1 MQNNKKR
8 TFTILLFG
16 ALFCLAAIVSGCGE
30 KGKKETAV
38 TEKKEAKIEQVQVQK
53 VYIVSDLF
61 QGRKVFEDKY
71 CSQCHSI
78 FENEEKIGPRLDT
91 AQFYGSFL
99 DIFSILWNHAPAM
112 AVHMRR
118 EGLPNIQFSTPE
130 LNQLVSF
137 LYMMPY
143 LGKPGDPAKGEILL
157 NNICFNCH
165 SLAGRGKKGGIALD
179 TMAAYQS
186 QIVLIQRMWNH
197 GPVMRSQMLTT
208 GIQMPL
214 FSGNDMID
222 LIAALTKGQKERKL
236 TTITLGVGDV
246 ANGQKLFKEK
256 NCTKCHSIFGKGGKI
271 GPDLGDAISQSSVTE
286 LTALLWNHSP
296 RMQERMAELKLPYPY
311 FSETEMSDLI
321 VFLYSLNYEDKT
333 GDPVKG
339 EKVFDQNNCADCH
352 FESEED
358 KQKYIAKIKMDNPN
372 QFAAH
377 LWNHLPTMEETM
389 VSQAVPW
396 PELSG
401 QELRDILAYLHSQ

>member
-1 MQNNKKR
+1 MQKDKKR
-8 TFTILLFG
+8 TFTILLLG
-16 ALFCLAAIVSGCGE
+16 ALFCFTATLSGCGE
-30 KGKKETAV
+30 SGKKEVAV
-38 TEKKEAKIEQVQVQK
+38 PEKKEAKKERFPVQK

-61 QGRKVFEDKY
+61 QGRKVFEDKN

-78 FENEEKIGPRLDT
+78 FGKKEKLGPALDT
-91 AQFYGSFL
+91 IQFHGSFL

-112 AVHMRR
+112 AVHLRR
-118 EGLPNIQFSTPE
+118 EGLPNIQFSTQE
-130 LNQLVSF
+130 MNQLVSF
-137 LYMMPY
+137 LYMLPY
-143 LGKPGDPAKGEILL
+143 LGKPGDSSKGEILL

-165 SLAGRGKKGGIALD
+165 SLAGRGKKGGIPLD
-179 TMAAYQS
+179 TMAVYQS

-208 GIQMPL
+208 GTPMPL

-222 LIAALTKGQKERKL
+222 LIAALTKGQKQRKL
-236 TTITLGVGDV
+236 TKITLGVGDV
-246 ANGQKLFKEK
+246 ANGQKLFEKK

-296 RMQERMAELKLPYPY
+296 RMQEKMAELKLPYPY

-321 VFLYSLNYEDKT
+321 VFLYSLNYEDKP
-333 GDPVKG
+333 GDLVNG
-339 EKVFDQNNCADCH
+339 EAVFDKKNCADCH

-358 KQKYIAKIKMDNPN
+358 MQKYIAKIKM
-372 QFAAH
+372 AA
-377 LWNHLPTMEETM
+377 TM

-401 QELRDILAYLHSQ
+401 QEIRDILSFLQSQ